1 MSSRF
6 ATHVLLRE
14 HFDIVQIQLM
24 PDPRDD
30 IRFLTLPRELP
41 ELAKQDLPLGQSALN
56 SRHPLDDRLT

>member
-24 PDPRDD
+24 PNPRDD
-30 IRFLTLPRELP
+30 IRFLTLSRELT
-41 ELAKQDLPLGQSALN
+41 ELPKQNLPLGQPALD
-56 SRHPLDDRLT
+56 SRHPPDYRLS